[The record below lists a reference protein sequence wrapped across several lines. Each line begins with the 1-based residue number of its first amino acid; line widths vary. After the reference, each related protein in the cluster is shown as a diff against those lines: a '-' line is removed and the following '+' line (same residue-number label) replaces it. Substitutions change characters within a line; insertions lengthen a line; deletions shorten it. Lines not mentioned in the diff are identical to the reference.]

1 MFRTSYLRMGLVL
14 LTVGILLC
22 FSLLSINVSA
32 EGEDLPA
39 RAQGDGDDPLI
50 PGDEPRA
57 RIHSHRDHLPHVVK
71 ETIPSGTID
80 GSDGQMVVIYLLVGI
95 VAFLVMVAFL

>member
-1 MFRTSYLRMGLVL
+1 MGLAL
-14 LTVGILLC
+14 LTIGILLC
-22 FSLLSINVSA
+22 FTLLSITASA

-39 RAQGDGDDPLI
+39 RAQGDGDDPLMPVGE
-50 PGDEPRA
+50 PGA